1 MDDTIL
7 SLGDL
12 RLSAHLATPPPP
24 GRAQGLVVC
33 HGFPNGP
40 RGAATVGTT
49 YADLADRL
57 ARDSGFVVLTFNFR
71 GTGTSE
77 GDFSVRGWLDDLRA
91 AVRMLAARDDV
102 RGVWTVGFGH
112 GATFALCEAM
122 NDDLVRGVASI
133 AARTSLGDWVRDPG
147 GLVAE
152 AREMGMITTDG
163 YPTDMGAWG
172 RELQLLDAEVAVR
185 RLGDRPLL
193 VLHGVDDIDVPVD
206 EARAVAQVAGP
217 VINAS
222 YSNWGGTRYTRTVSA
237 FPPAS
242 AESYGGP
249 NTSDLATVGY
259 DRHSFVWPQWGS
271 TDWLTQCYRAK
282 VYFMI
287 DQYMPKSAKLK
298 SAKMHIKQ
306 VGVKRLNDTHASC
319 AVGYTTLTALWT
331 NWANPPV
338 TNPLGLDFGS
348 TNYLVD
354 VTTTVKKWLDGTQ
367 VNYGFLLTSEEVDW
381 GKETKMCGSTLEVSL
396 FLQFQ
401 D

>member
-91 AVRMLAARDDV
+91 AVRTLADRADV

-133 AARTSLGDWVRDPG
+133 AARTSLGDWVRDPS

-152 AREMGMITTDG
+152 AREMGMIRTDG
-163 YPTDMGAWG
+163 FPPDLGAWG
-172 RELQLLDAEVAVR
+172 RELQMLDAEVAVR

-193 VLHGVDDIDVPVD
+193 ILHGVDDIDVPVD
-206 EARAVAQVAGP
+206 EARAVAAVAGP
-217 VINAS
+217 NTEV
-222 YSNWGGTRYTRTVSA
+222 RLVSGA
-237 FPPAS
+237 GHHLRHDPRAI
-242 AESYGGP
+242 
-249 NTSDLATVGY
+249 AT
-259 DRHSFVWPQWGS
+259 
-271 TDWLTQCYRAK
+271 L
-282 VYFMI
+282 
-287 DQYMPKSAKLK
+287 
-298 SAKMHIKQ
+298 
-306 VGVKRLNDTHASC
+306 
-319 AVGYTTLTALWT
+319 
-331 NWANPPV
+331 
-338 TNPLGLDFGS
+338 LG
-348 TNYLVD
+348 
-354 VTTTVKKWLDGTQ
+354 WLDRQ
-367 VNYGFLLTSEEVDW
+367 A
-381 GKETKMCGSTLEVSL
+381 
-396 FLQFQ
+396 
-401 D
+401 